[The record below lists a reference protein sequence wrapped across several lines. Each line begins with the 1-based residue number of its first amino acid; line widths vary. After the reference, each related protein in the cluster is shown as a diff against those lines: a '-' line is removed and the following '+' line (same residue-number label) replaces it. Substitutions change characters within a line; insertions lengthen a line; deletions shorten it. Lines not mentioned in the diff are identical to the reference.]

1 MYDIIGD
8 IHGHAD
14 ALELLLRKLGYEN
27 EKGYYSH
34 PERKVIFVGDFIDRG
49 PKIRETLSIV
59 KRMVDENSA
68 KAIMGNHEYN
78 ALCYYTELPDGKF
91 LRPRNNKNDN
101 QMKETIEQFKDFEEE
116 RKYYFGWFR
125 TLPLHLD
132 LGNLRIVHACW
143 DDDNINHIRNNKI
156 EFTDEFLIELFND
169 KKSNLYK
176 SIDETLK
183 GKEYKIPGRNSFMD
197 KDGFERSISRIRWW
211 LDPAES
217 KYEEYYFEE
226 IEELEGMTVDLN
238 IIKSEKF
245 YSKNEVPVIF
255 GHYWFQGNPEIVRK
269 NAVCVDYSVAKGGKL
284 VAYIWNGEQELV
296 NENFVW
302 V

>member
-14 ALELLLRKLGYEN
+14 ALELLLRKLGYDN

-49 PKIRETLSIV
+49 PKIRKTLSIV

-156 EFTDEFLIELFND
+156 ELV
-169 KKSNLYK
+169 KM
-176 SIDETLK
+176 TL
-183 GKEYKIPGRNSFMD
+183 
-197 KDGFERSISRIRWW
+197 
-211 LDPAES
+211 
-217 KYEEYYFEE
+217 
-226 IEELEGMTVDLN
+226 LN
-238 IIKSEKF
+238 
-245 YSKNEVPVIF
+245 
-255 GHYWFQGNPEIVRK
+255 
-269 NAVCVDYSVAKGGKL
+269 
-284 VAYIWNGEQELV
+284 
-296 NENFVW
+296 
-302 V
+302 